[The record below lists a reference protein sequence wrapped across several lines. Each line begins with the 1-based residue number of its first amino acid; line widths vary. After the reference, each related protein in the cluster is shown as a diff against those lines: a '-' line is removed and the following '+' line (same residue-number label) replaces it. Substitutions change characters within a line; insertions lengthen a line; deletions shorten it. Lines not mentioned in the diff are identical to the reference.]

1 MDDFTGAIKSNKAF
15 LLVCKDGKGRRSEGI
30 YEGIETTLD
39 VVISRAKSR
48 GLEVVTVHHFG

>member
-15 LLVCKDGKGRRSEGI
+15 LLVCKDGKRRVEGI

-39 VVISRAKSR
+39 QAIAQAKAR

>member
-1 MDDFTGAIKSNKAF
+1 MDDFTGAIRSNKAF
-15 LLVCKDGKGRRSEGI
+15 LLVCKDGKGRRKEGI

-39 VVISRAKSR
+39 VAIARAKAR